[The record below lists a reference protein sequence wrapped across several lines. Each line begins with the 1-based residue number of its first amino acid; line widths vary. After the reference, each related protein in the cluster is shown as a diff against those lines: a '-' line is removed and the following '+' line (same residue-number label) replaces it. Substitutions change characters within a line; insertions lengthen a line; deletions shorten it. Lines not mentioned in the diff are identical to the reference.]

1 MKSVKNDPKSPLS
14 TYFCELCDCFFNDDL
29 ARIMHCKGRR
39 HRLNYKVSGR
49 SQKVGGT
56 RPFVFTAVIIYE
68 HNYYCNIGVG

>member
-39 HRLNYKVSGR
+39 HRLNYKVSGYGQR
-49 SQKVGGT
+49 VGRDT
-56 RPFVFTAVIIYE
+56 PIHIYCS
-68 HNYYCNIGVG
+68 NYLWT